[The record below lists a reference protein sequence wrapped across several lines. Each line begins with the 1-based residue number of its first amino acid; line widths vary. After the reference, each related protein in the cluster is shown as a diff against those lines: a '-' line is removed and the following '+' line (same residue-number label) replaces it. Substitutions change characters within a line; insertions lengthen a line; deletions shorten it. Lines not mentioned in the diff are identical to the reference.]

1 MNPSFVSLTDR
12 TLDTESKKVEESS
25 FLFPCNVI
33 QLLSATVQAQVK
45 LTLNPRSSLHHKS
58 STGMARKC
66 PVCAVAEAW
75 GKKERR
81 SMTKEGS
88 IAEGQNILVEIK
100 KYFRV

>member
-1 MNPSFVSLTDR
+1 MLNLR
-12 TLDTESKKVEESS
+12 RYKKVVFYS
-25 FLFPCNVI
+25 PCKVI
-33 QLLSATVQAQVK
+33 QLLSATVQAQVT

-58 STGMARKC
+58 STGMARKY

-100 KYFRV
+100 KYFWV